1 MSCRGRIRRNSQPPA
16 RRGAAGPGART
27 PRFGIGVGTPAL
39 SWGSVI
45 HERADTSLRCGR
57 DRALPAASFSSRVHG
72 SQVSSTCSRH
82 GRPGG
87 PGRTTATSTR
97 SGSRRRG
104 KRWRPSRG
112 SLNVFLGGVLL
123 GRSTAIA
130 AAARSPAVGHSCP
143 SCERH
148 PACEPSRAVVTRRP
162 WAICC
167 RRSGHRLAIEPS
179 TSALPGMLSG
189 LREASSTAGSRPR
202 S

>member
-57 DRALPAASFSSRVHG
+57 DRALPLPASPAGFMGRRYQARARGTAGRAALAALPQRARDLG
-72 SQVSSTCSRH
+72 LGGAVSV
-82 GRPGG
+82 G
-87 PGRTTATSTR
+87 A
-97 SGSRRRG
+97 
-104 KRWRPSRG
+104 PSRG